1 MTGLAP
7 NQLEGEQTVGL
18 ARQLLLQYHKAQIHT
33 QLTKDTSSQL
43 SQTGE
48 GEHWKAKKKNSQETR
63 QTFSLLNSTLPD
75 PRCRPCLPQ
84 STSSHRE
91 CDLEV
96 RNWSLNSALQ

>member
-48 GEHWKAKKKNSQETR
+48 GEHWKAKKKKIVKKQDKHFPYSTPLCQIPGVGHA
-63 QTFSLLNSTLPD
+63 SLS
-75 PRCRPCLPQ
+75 PQ
-84 STSSHRE
+84 AVTGN
-91 CDLEV
+91 V
-96 RNWSLNSALQ
+96 I